1 VPLTHCL
8 VILNIPTMFTLSY
21 SKSAAKALAKMPRK
35 IAGSMQAELR
45 KIAANPATYRG
56 DWKPL
61 QGSPFWRLRS
71 GSYRAICEVRDKE
84 LHILVLKIGSR
95 GDVYK

>member
-1 VPLTHCL
+1 
-8 VILNIPTMFTLSY
+8 
-21 SKSAAKALAKMPRK
+21 MPKK
-35 IAGSMQAELR
+35 IAGSMQAELT
-45 KIAANPATYRG
+45 KIATSPATYRG
-56 DWKPL
+56 DWKRL

-84 LHILVLKIGSR
+84 LLMLVLKVGSR

>member
-1 VPLTHCL
+1 
-8 VILNIPTMFTLSY
+8 MFTLSY
-21 SKSAAKALAKMPRK
+21 SKSAVKALAKMPRK
-35 IAGSMQAELR
+35 IAVSMQAELT

-71 GSYRAICEVRDKE
+71 GSYRAICEVRGKE

>member
-1 VPLTHCL
+1 
-8 VILNIPTMFTLSY
+8 MFALSY
-21 SKSAAKALAKMPRK
+21 SKSAAKVLAKMPKK
-35 IAGSMQAELR
+35 IAVSMQGELT
-45 KIAANPATYRG
+45 KIAQNPAAYRG

-71 GSYRAICEVRDKE
+71 SSYRAICEIRDKE
-84 LHILVLKIGSR
+84 LLILVLKGGSR